1 VRDFFERRRGRERAL
16 EQKLLELRL
25 MSPWPDSP
33 SWLRWRISRYQTA
46 RKAYSFLSDELHK
59 KFADFE
65 VEVERKK
72 NDCMGK
78 RLQLQLVEAKINMT
92 GCVALLEALG
102 KLQCEFK
109 DLSTELRHLNCELDH
124 MKRLK
129 LEGRSFLEGG
139 WAMPRFDFHLLV
151 YLARG
156 QSGCI
161 EEDEEEDE
169 VLASQ
174 YHEALLEAVAE
185 EEKARANAAAR
196 TKGAAEKEE
205 EEEEEEEEEGN
216 TTTKKLERYLLKPP
230 STWAEYNNG
239 VRGRFRERITIPDWL
254 TNKLQTF
261 QEELRRD
268 YFVMNDREKE
278 EAMKRQLPADC
289 FVSE

>member
-1 VRDFFERRRGRERAL
+1 
-16 EQKLLELRL
+16 

-59 KFADFE
+59 KFADCE

-72 NDCMGK
+72 NERMGK
-78 RLQLQLVEAKINMT
+78 QRQLQLEEAKINRT
-92 GCVALLEALG
+92 GRVASLEALG
-102 KLQCEFK
+102 KLQCEFE
-109 DLSTELRHLNCELDH
+109 DLSAELQRLNCELDH
-124 MKRLK
+124 MKHLQ

-139 WAMPRFDFHLLV
+139 WAIPRFNFSLLV

-161 EEDEEEDE
+161 EEDEEEEDE

-185 EEKARANAAAR
+185 EEKARANAAANE
-196 TKGAAEKEE
+196 AAEK
-205 EEEEEEEEEGN
+205 EEEEEEEEGN

>member
-1 VRDFFERRRGRERAL
+1 MRDFFERRRGRERAL

-59 KFADFE
+59 KFADCE
-65 VEVERKK
+65 VEVERK
-72 NDCMGK
+72 NNERMGK
-78 RLQLQLVEAKINMT
+78 RLLLQLEEAKINMT
-92 GCVALLEALG
+92 GRVASLEALG
-102 KLQCEFK
+102 KLQCEFE
-109 DLSTELRHLNCELDH
+109 DLSAELRLLNCELAR

-161 EEDEEEDE
+161 EEDEEEEDE

-185 EEKARANAAAR
+185 EEKARAKATQQQKSWSA
-196 TKGAAEKEE
+196 
-205 EEEEEEEEEGN
+205 
-216 TTTKKLERYLLKPP
+216 
-230 STWAEYNNG
+230 
-239 VRGRFRERITIPDWL
+239 
-254 TNKLQTF
+254 TF
-261 QEELRRD
+261 
-268 YFVMNDREKE
+268 
-278 EAMKRQLPADC
+278 
-289 FVSE
+289 